1 MARDV
6 KINGVTYTGV
16 SVVQVPLAEG
26 GAARFMQVN
35 GAPGALEKW
44 KAGLKINNSTYPNI
58 GQMRFP
64 LAEGEGYALYLYG
77 NGDWEATYRVAPGSV
92 VQVGGFVKITK
103 GLFPSA
109 TLYPSE
115 SLYPQAEKAGL
126 MPSSNLYPGRSTYPS
141 NAPLVEGLGG
151 NSTGADGVALT
162 DGTAGELI
170 TIYIP
175 A

>member
-26 GAARFMQVN
+26 GTARFMQVN

-77 NGDWEATYRVAPGSV
+77 NGDWETTCRVAPGSE
-92 VQVGGFVKITK
+92 VQAGDFVKITK
-103 GLFPSA
+103 GLLPSA
-109 TLYPSE
+109 TLYP
-115 SLYPQAEKAGL
+115 
-126 MPSSNLYPGRSTYPS
+126 GRNTYPS
-141 NAPLVEGLGG
+141 EAPLVEGLGG
-151 NSTGADGVALT
+151 NSTDADGVALT

>member
-26 GAARFMQVN
+26 GTARFMQVN

-92 VQVGGFVKITK
+92 VQVGDFVKITK

-109 TLYPSE
+109 TLYPS
-115 SLYPQAEKAGL
+115 G
-126 MPSSNLYPGRSTYPS
+126 STYPS

>member
-6 KINGVTYTGV
+6 KINGVTYTGI
-16 SVVQVPLAEG
+16 SVVQVPLAAG
-26 GAARFMQVN
+26 GTARFMQVN

-44 KAGLKINNSTYPNI
+44 KAAVKINNSTYPDI

-77 NGDWEATYRVAPGSV
+77 NGDWETTYRVAPGSE
-92 VQVGGFVKITK
+92 VQAGDYVKIVS
-103 GLFPSA
+103 GLFPSD
-109 TLYPSE
+109 TLY
-115 SLYPQAEKAGL
+115 
-126 MPSSNLYPGRSTYPS
+126 SSDDMYPS
-141 NAPLVEGLGG
+141 GTALAVGLGG
-151 NSTGADGVALT
+151 DSAAADGVALT
-162 DGTAGELI
+162 DGTAGETI

>member
-1 MARDV
+1 MV
-6 KINGVTYTGV
+6 
-16 SVVQVPLAEG
+16 
-26 GAARFMQVN
+26 
-35 GAPGALEKW
+35 
-44 KAGLKINNSTYPNI
+44 
-58 GQMRFP
+58 
-64 LAEGEGYALYLYG
+64 
-77 NGDWEATYRVAPGSV
+77 PGSA
-92 VQVGGFVKITK
+92 VQVGDFVKITK

-115 SLYPQAEKAGL
+115 SLYPQATKAGL
-126 MPSSNLYPGRSTYPS
+126 MPSGTLYPSTSIYPS

-151 NSTGADGVALT
+151 DSTGADGVALT

>member
-6 KINGVTYTGV
+6 LINGVTYKGV

-26 GAARFMQVN
+26 GTARFMQVN

-64 LAEGEGYALYLYG
+64 LAEGDGYALYLYG
-77 NGDWEATYRVAPGSV
+77 NGDWEATCIVAPGST
-92 VQVGGFVKITK
+92 VQVGDFVKLTD
-103 GLFPSA
+103 GLLPSE
-109 TLYPSE
+109 TLYPSTT
-115 SLYPQAEKAGL
+115 
-126 MPSSNLYPGRSTYPS
+126 TYPS
-141 NAPLVEGLGG
+141 GSTLAIGLGG
-151 NSTGADGVALT
+151 DSTDADGVALT

>member
-26 GAARFMQVN
+26 GTARFMQVN
-35 GAPGALEKW
+35 GDPGELEKW
-44 KAGLKINNSTYPNI
+44 KAAVKIDNSTYPDI
-58 GQMRFP
+58 GQLRLP
-64 LAEGEGYALYLYG
+64 LADGTGMALYLYG
-77 NGDWEATYRVAPGSV
+77 NGDWEATYRVAPGSA
-92 VQVGGFVKITK
+92 VQVGDFVKITK

-109 TLYPSE
+109 TLYPS
-115 SLYPQAEKAGL
+115 G
-126 MPSSNLYPGRSTYPS
+126 STYPS
-141 NAPLVEGLGG
+141 KAPLVEGLGG

-175 A
+175 V

>member
-44 KAGLKINNSTYPNI
+44 KAGLKINNSTYPDI

-92 VQVGGFVKITK
+92 VQVGDFVKITE
-103 GLFPSA
+103 GLLPSE
-109 TLYPSE
+109 TLYP
-115 SLYPQAEKAGL
+115 GT
-126 MPSSNLYPGRSTYPS
+126 STYPS
-141 NAPLVEGLGG
+141 EALLVEGLGG